1 MKLTNPSLLLNF
13 LGNDLEPGKQTQQT
27 VSSAF
32 ILNRSVKFPQQ
43 LLNGLKSSSDSVSLQ
58 LSRNC
63 ASTEDIIATDGD
75 IEAVLKD
82 GEDTIFTGFVSTS
95 FRWEVTQTGE
105 TALAI
110 TLEGRGTRL
119 LSLPY
124 IDTGK
129 VFFDNTAS
137 AVIYQIAT
145 KVGISLAPGMDRVL
159 LQSVSQVVEAGT
171 TCKELLDQLCY
182 ECNAVY
188 YFNNLGQL
196 CIFPINPSTENAE
209 VLTDNDLFVV
219 SHRAVTLQKKLRTYK
234 GARVQYW
241 THGTADNYLVYR
253 NTTGASSQY
262 PYCNLELQPGEY
274 FDGIEI
280 YSEADWSAATQDTFR
295 EPALIGAV
303 NAESETQL
311 VGSNQIVNIS
321 NLNPVVEKGLNL
333 SAEFEN
339 VGGGY
344 FKLTCHNSGNSPRS
358 FFRLDLY
365 ASIVYQKSIGVIRT
379 QIDGVSTN
387 KTLLEEEM
395 KWIHTKEDAQKHA
408 NLLAQYH
415 QFGGATYTFN
425 SKKKLSLG
433 SVIHLQENLHS
444 GLDVYVMLIAREET
458 HADVISYTAVGIST
472 FNLDSPVYYGQTE
485 EAKETGKQ
493 GPQGEPGATTEIQ
506 YALGDSIIEP
516 PTSEMT
522 WGGEPMLWNGEVMTW
537 NADLYSDEV
546 PEMQRGKYIWMRSR
560 VGNGEWNYTRLT
572 GAVSWDAESLG
583 VATTETPKTSS
594 EGLGL
599 IPGDFFVAGATFTE
613 DSVEYKKGYAYIYNG
628 ATWDV
633 MDLSLPDNAQ
643 KAQNLAAAL
652 FSSGINVTDSTASIW
667 GWFQNMVAQ
676 DASIKKLNATE
687 ALFENIHVS
696 GDSLFDGNLFSR
708 AIKTYDA
715 SSGGSV
721 SFSTTGGRILVADLL
736 SVLGAYGNFV
746 ATAGSISTVDIN
758 GGLTHTYTA
767 SEGDP
772 IYLLLSANNFV
783 VRQNSSANDIVEGRI
798 DVTAQIPTL
807 YLSRYDNGSIS
818 VNVNCSLTLA
828 SEGAGARVT
837 TLKPESSSSS
847 LGTSDS
853 PFPKIWV
860 GNFGTTMPV
869 MGSPNPQ
876 GYCSL
881 SNGLMMKWGEVKS
894 SENTNV
900 ARAFHSYTQAEGGA
914 FPNAT
919 LFVVIVGQTFC
930 HVNAEMWSSGND
942 GKTGFAYH
950 KTALTSYS
958 DYTSGAG
965 FNFLAIGF

>member
-58 LSRNC
+58 LSRDC

-137 AVIYQIAT
+137 AVIYMIAS

-159 LQSVSQVVEAGT
+159 LQNVSHIVEAGT

-253 NTTGASSQY
+253 NTTGTDSQH

-344 FKLTCHNSGNSPRS
+344 FKLTCHNAGNSPRS

-506 YALGDSIIEP
+506 YALGDSP
-516 PTSEMT
+516 RYAPSEEME
-522 WGGEPMLWNGEVMTW
+522 WQGMAMVWDGDFMVWNEG
-537 NADLYSDEV
+537 LYTDEV
-546 PEMQRGKYIWMRSR
+546 PEPSRGQYIWMRTRIGDGDWQYS
-560 VGNGEWNYTRLT
+560 RLT
-572 GAVSWDAESLG
+572 GASAWDAENLG
-583 VATTETPKTSS
+583 IYMDHCPTQSN
-594 EGLGL
+594 EGMGL
-599 IPGDFFVAGATFTE
+599 MTGDYFLAGATFT
-613 DSVEYKKGYAYIYNG
+613 DPVDGNLYSAGCAYVYLDGYGWDGMDITMPTNSAKALDLLSSLSTTGITIPASNSSYSLFLWAKNFVAQNAVIANLISRNLQVGDGDGTTGSGFRFRAKAYDADGTKLTNPVFDVYFGDAMLFSVDPATGNIYFGTGFWYAPSDTAIHSANDNVVIGSGGDIVINEGLYKSNLLCPSFRSMPKDPPSSPTVLNVSGNSTAQFTTIYNAVGIGNVGVLVPCSHSIAASVKYMRLDKNGSSVYIYNFLDSSMTSVG
-628 ATWDV
+628 TISAMITGSQITGLNTTWSGSSFTLTLGSASDV
-633 MDLSLPDNAQ
+633 IFQLLTTNGDLSIGTL
-643 KAQNLAAAL
+643 
-652 FSSGINVTDSTASIW
+652 SSDTRKGELY
-667 GWFQNMVAQ
+667 FVA
-676 DASIKKLNATE
+676 D
-687 ALFENIHVS
+687 
-696 GDSLFDGNLFSR
+696 
-708 AIKTYDA
+708 
-715 SSGGSV
+715 SGG
-721 SFSTTGGRILVADLL
+721 TTG
-736 SVLGAYGNFV
+736 
-746 ATAGSISTVDIN
+746 
-758 GGLTHTYTA
+758 
-767 SEGDP
+767 
-772 IYLLLSANNFV
+772 
-783 VRQNSSANDIVEGRI
+783 
-798 DVTAQIPTL
+798 TL
-807 YLSRYDNGSIS
+807 HIKL
-818 VNVNCSLTLA
+818 
-828 SEGAGARVT
+828 
-837 TLKPESSSSS
+837 
-847 LGTSDS
+847 
-853 PFPKIWV
+853 
-860 GNFGTTMPV
+860 
-869 MGSPNPQ
+869 
-876 GYCSL
+876 
-881 SNGLMMKWGEVKS
+881 
-894 SENTNV
+894 
-900 ARAFHSYTQAEGGA
+900 
-914 FPNAT
+914 
-919 LFVVIVGQTFC
+919 
-930 HVNAEMWSSGND
+930 
-942 GKTGFAYH
+942 
-950 KTALTSYS
+950 
-958 DYTSGAG
+958 
-965 FNFLAIGF
+965 